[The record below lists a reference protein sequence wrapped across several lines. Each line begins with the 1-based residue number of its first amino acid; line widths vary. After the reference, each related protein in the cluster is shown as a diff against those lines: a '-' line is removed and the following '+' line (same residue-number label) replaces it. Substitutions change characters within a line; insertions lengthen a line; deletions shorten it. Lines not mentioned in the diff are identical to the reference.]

1 MSLLGDIKDVGAAV
15 FEVGKA
21 AKGLIGN
28 ADKLAGGVKGLGS
41 LFQRFSTAG
50 RLAELAR
57 LGRKLSEYG
66 DDALRF
72 LANPEI
78 KKFLKRA
85 KTPILFGGQMT
96 ISGMKLTTGVGSPDD
111 GARFGAG
118 ASRFAGARDTL
129 AGAYPNGSW
138 TGSGSESYSNSNSRQ
153 IGGTQTMVAS
163 DQSINAVLAREAGQV
178 TATRAVLDDQSDW
191 LADVGLV
198 TMLVAATPFVGQ
210 GAALAMEIAAVTKA
224 LGACTMQLTELT
236 QQVNSNAAEI
246 SQTAGRYG
254 ERSGRS
260 GRSNMSKKTPD
271 PNTPPPSPPPPPSG
285 EKGDAPGDGD
295 MGEGD
300 TGDKSTDSSSGG
312 SGSDRA
318 QPAGAGTG
326 GGSGSGTG
334 SGGGSSSGGT
344 PSGDRASDDMPSAPE
359 PPDASTPKSPV
370 ATGSPASGGGVA
382 PGSLAAPLSSLPGA
396 AVGAMPAAA
405 AAGMSATQIA
415 SLVQSA
421 VQKAMQEQAAKEAEK
436 EAEHAKD
443 TDGDGIPDVEED
455 ENGDGI
461 PDVEQNLEQQDAEG
475 EGPPEEP
482 GAAPGAPDGGRAPVH
497 LAVDVDPAGMA
508 SPITATLDRNDPIG
522 SPSLA
527 QQ

>member
-66 DDALRF
+66 DDAVRF

-111 GARFGAG
+111 GTRFGAG

-138 TGSGSESYSNSNSRQ
+138 TGGGSESYSNSNSRQ
-153 IGGTQTMVAS
+153 IGRTQTMVAS
-163 DQSINAVLAREAGQV
+163 DQSINAVLAREAGQI

-210 GAALAMEIAAVTKA
+210 GAALAMEIAAVSKA

-260 GRSNMSKKTPD
+260 GRSNMSKKAPD
-271 PNTPPPSPPPPPSG
+271 PSTPPPPSG
-285 EKGDAPGDGD
+285 GEGDAPGDGD
-295 MGEGD
+295 
-300 TGDKSTDSSSGG
+300 TGDKDTGTSSGE
-312 SGSDRA
+312 SGSDRT
-318 QPAGAGTG
+318 QPEGAGTG
-326 GGSGSGTG
+326 GGSGSGSGTG

-344 PSGDRASDDMPSAPE
+344 PSGDRESADTPSAPE
-359 PPDASTPKSPV
+359 PPDASTPTSPV
-370 ATGSPASGGGVA
+370 ATGPPASGGGAA

-405 AAGMSATQIA
+405 AAGMSAAQIA
-415 SLVQSA
+415 SLVQSV

-436 EAEHAKD
+436 EAEAAKD

-461 PDVEQNLEQQDAEG
+461 PDVEQNLEEQDAGG
-475 EGPPEEP
+475 EVPPEEP
-482 GAAPGAPDGGRAPVH
+482 GAAPGAVDGGRAPVH
-497 LAVDVDPAGMA
+497 SAVDVDPAGMA

>member
-138 TGSGSESYSNSNSRQ
+138 TGSGSESYANSNSRQ
-153 IGGTQTMVAS
+153 IGRTQTMVAS
-163 DQSINAVLAREAGQV
+163 DQSINAVLAREAGQI

-260 GRSNMSKKTPD
+260 NMSKKTPD
-271 PNTPPPSPPPPPSG
+271 PNTSPPSPPPPPSG

-295 MGEGD
+295 TGDGD
-300 TGDKSTDSSSGG
+300 TGDKNTDSSSGE
-312 SGSDRA
+312 SGSDRS
-318 QPAGAGTG
+318 QPEGAGTG

-344 PSGDRASDDMPSAPE
+344 PSGDRASDDGPSAPE
-359 PPDASTPKSPV
+359 PPDASTPTSPV
-370 ATGSPASGGGVA
+370 ATGSPASGGGAA

-405 AAGMSATQIA
+405 AAGMSAAQIA

-421 VQKAMQEQAAKEAEK
+421 VQKAIQEQAAKDAEK
-436 EAEHAKD
+436 EAEDAKD

-461 PDVEQNLEQQDAEG
+461 PDVEQNLEEQDA
-475 EGPPEEP
+475 
-482 GAAPGAPDGGRAPVH
+482 ADGGRAPVH

>member
-96 ISGMKLTTGVGSPDD
+96 ISGMKLTTGAGSPDD

-138 TGSGSESYSNSNSRQ
+138 TGSGSESYSDSNSRQ
-153 IGGTQTMVAS
+153 IDRTQTMVAS
-163 DQSINAVLAREAGQV
+163 DQSINAVLAREAGQI

-236 QQVNSNAAEI
+236 QQVSSNAAEI

-260 GRSNMSKKTPD
+260 GRSTMSKKTPD
-271 PNTPPPSPPPPPSG
+271 PNTPPPSPRPSG
-285 EKGDAPGDGD
+285 EEGDAAGD
-295 MGEGD
+295 GD
-300 TGDKSTDSSSGG
+300 TGDKDTDTSPGEA
-312 SGSDRA
+312 GSDRT
-318 QPAGAGTG
+318 QPEGAGTG

-344 PSGDRASDDMPSAPE
+344 SSGDGESADTPPAPD
-359 PPDASTPKSPV
+359 PPDAATPTSPV
-370 ATGSPASGGGVA
+370 ATGSPASGGGAA
-382 PGSLAAPLSSLPGA
+382 PGSLAAPLSNLPGA

-405 AAGMSATQIA
+405 AAGMSAAQIA

-421 VQKAMQEQAAKEAEK
+421 VQKAMQEQAAKEEAEK
-436 EAEHAKD
+436 EAEDARAATTD

-461 PDVEQNLEQQDAEG
+461 PDVEQHLEEQDADG
-475 EGPPEEP
+475 AVPLEEP
-482 GAAPGAPDGGRAPVH
+482 GAAPGAADGGRAPVH

>member
-28 ADKLAGGVKGLGS
+28 ADKLAGGVKGFGS

-118 ASRFAGARDTL
+118 ASRFVGARDTL

-153 IGGTQTMVAS
+153 IDRTQTMVAS
-163 DQSINAVLAREAGQV
+163 DQSINAVLAREAGQI

-260 GRSNMSKKTPD
+260 NMSKKTPD
-271 PNTPPPSPPPPPSG
+271 PNTPSQPPPPSG

-295 MGEGD
+295 
-300 TGDKSTDSSSGG
+300 TGDKDTGTSSGE
-312 SGSDRA
+312 SGSDRT
-318 QPAGAGTG
+318 QPEGAGTG
-326 GGSGSGTG
+326 GGSGSDTG

-344 PSGDRASDDMPSAPE
+344 PSGDRESADTPPAPE
-359 PPDASTPKSPV
+359 PRDASTPTSPV
-370 ATGSPASGGGVA
+370 ATGSPASGGGAA

-405 AAGMSATQIA
+405 AAGMSAAQIA

-421 VQKAMQEQAAKEAEK
+421 VQKAMQEQAAKEDAEK
-436 EAEHAKD
+436 EAEDASAATTD

-461 PDVEQNLEQQDAEG
+461 PDVEQNLEEQDADG
-475 EGPPEEP
+475 EVPPEEP
-482 GAAPGAPDGGRAPVH
+482 GATPGAADGGRAPVH

>member
-28 ADKLAGGVKGLGS
+28 ADKLAAGVKGLGS

-129 AGAYPNGSW
+129 AGAYPSGSW
-138 TGSGSESYSNSNSRQ
+138 SGSGSESYSNSNSRQ
-153 IGGTQTMVAS
+153 IGRTQTMVAA
-163 DQSINAVLAREAGQV
+163 DQSINAVLAREAGQI

-271 PNTPPPSPPPPPSG
+271 PNTPPPPPPSG
-285 EKGDAPGDGD
+285 GKGDAPGDD
-295 MGEGD
+295 AP
-300 TGDKSTDSSSGG
+300 GDKDTDTAPGE
-312 SGSDRA
+312 SGSDRTH
-318 QPAGAGTG
+318 PEGAGIG

-344 PSGDRASDDMPSAPE
+344 PSDDRASDDMPSAPE
-359 PPDASTPKSPV
+359 PPDASTPTSPL
-370 ATGSPASGGGVA
+370 ATGSPASGGGAA

-405 AAGMSATQIA
+405 AAGMSAAQIA

-421 VQKAMQEQAAKEAEK
+421 VQKAMQEQAAKEDAEK
-436 EAEHAKD
+436 EAEDAKD

-461 PDVEQNLEQQDAEG
+461 PDVEQNLEEQDADG

-482 GAAPGAPDGGRAPVH
+482 GAAPGAADGGRAPVH